1 MKLSLFPRLDRK
13 KSALTKIRAEK
24 NIPAV
29 IYGAIKNQPVFVQG
43 AAFSAL
49 LRQIPENHLS
59 NTIFTIEYD
68 GSEYK
73 ALVKGIEYNKTTYEV
88 LHLDFMIPKD
98 KPVNVKIPIVC
109 NGVIDCVGIKLG
121 GSLRRLIRS
130 FPVQCTMENI
140 PSFLEVDVRE
150 MQVGDAKRLRDIA
163 LPPEVRPLLNLNEVA
178 VTIAKQRS

>member
-49 LRQIPENHLS
+49 LRRIPENHLS

-73 ALVKGIEYNKTTYEV
+73 ALVK
-88 LHLDFMIPKD
+88 
-98 KPVNVKIPIVC
+98 
-109 NGVIDCVGIKLG
+109 
-121 GSLRRLIRS
+121 
-130 FPVQCTMENI
+130 
-140 PSFLEVDVRE
+140 
-150 MQVGDAKRLRDIA
+150 
-163 LPPEVRPLLNLNEVA
+163 
-178 VTIAKQRS
+178 